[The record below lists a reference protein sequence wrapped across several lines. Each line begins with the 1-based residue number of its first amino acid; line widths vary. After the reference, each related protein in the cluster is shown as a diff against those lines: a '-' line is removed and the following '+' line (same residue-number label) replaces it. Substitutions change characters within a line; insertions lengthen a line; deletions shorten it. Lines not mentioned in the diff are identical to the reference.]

1 MPPTILVIQHK
12 ETVTLL
18 KGRRAPVTDI
28 TLLGKFNGWE
38 VARATR
44 DVDPDLSVVYM
55 SVSLLMNGPPNVLLI
70 ILPQP
75 FAPEQLTTAA
85 SQLVNARLA
94 AGSDKA

>member
-55 SVSLLMNGPPNVLLI
+55 SVVAAYEWAAQRVAHNTSATVRARAAYNRG
-70 ILPQP
+70 LP
-75 FAPEQLTTAA
+75 
-85 SQLVNARLA
+85 AR
-94 AGSDKA
+94 